1 MELTIDNRKVVT
13 PFEDENII
21 HIIKSMLES
30 GDEEYGHY
38 ALERVPE
45 DEVDCYSW
53 DEEDQAVVNQIE
65 PSDELYILKNG
76 IGDFEQTLGVV
87 LVKEEEE
94 EEEDPKPKLKYTN
107 ESKIET
113 LDDIKE
119 FLRHIIVDLGIA
131 FHPDDDP
138 AFYQDENN
146 GFFFTKEESD
156 IVDKLTD
163 QCFEVAKA
171 NADVDFVYDTALD
184 LLLEGE
190 YA

>member
-13 PFEDENII
+13 PFEDESII
-21 HIIKSMLES
+21 NIIKSMIES

-65 PSDELYILKNG
+65 PGDELYILKNG
-76 IGDFEQTLGVV
+76 IGDFEQPLGVV

-94 EEEDPKPKLKYTN
+94 EEEDPKPKLKYTK

-138 AFYQDENN
+138 AFYQDENA

-163 QCFEVAKA
+163 QCFDVAKA
-171 NADVDFVYDTALD
+171 NADADFVYDTALD

-190 YA
+190 YR

>member
-13 PFEDENII
+13 PFEDEDII

-53 DEEDQAVVNQIE
+53 DEEDQKTINQME
-65 PSDELYILKNG
+65 PGDELYILKNG
-76 IGDFEQTLGVV
+76 IGDFEQPLGVV
-87 LVKEEEE
+87 LVKEEEKE
-94 EEEDPKPKLKYTN
+94 EEPRLKYTK

-138 AFYQDENN
+138 SFYQDENAD
-146 GFFFTKEESD
+146 FFFTKEESD

-163 QCFEVAKA
+163 QCFDVAKA
-171 NADVDFVYDTALD
+171 NGDADFVYDTALD
-184 LLLEGE
+184 FLTEGE
-190 YA
+190 YR